1 MGSSAAPAIA
11 VSISSAFDAGN
22 IVFTSA
28 DASSVRLK
36 VRPDPP
42 TELEKKCHSQ
52 WFYFRASAGQPGV
65 VSYEISNA
73 GATSYPEGWKALKVC
88 ASADRKV
95 WTRVDTTNYA
105 ADAGALRW
113 TYDHGGANPCSVY
126 FAYFDPYDY
135 ERHLDLIAR
144 CAAAPGSRVRS
155 LGQTLDGRELDCVE
169 VGDGPK
175 HVWVIHRQHPGE
187 SQASWFA
194 EGLLRRLLGLDSSAP
209 DGLSVSLR
217 RKFTFHV
224 VPNMNPDGAVR
235 GHLRTNA
242 CGANLNREWATTG
255 EYEAPTPRRSPEVFH
270 ALRAMDAS
278 GVDAFVD
285 VHGDEALPVA
295 FIAGA
300 EGCEVWGPRLK
311 ALQGAFVAAY
321 ARANPDMQAELG
333 YDPDPPLKANLAICS
348 NQVAARFDCLAVTLE
363 MPFKGSNPSNLA
375 ALSSGGTFQGP
386 RAAALGASLLD
397 ALSHVG
403 PSLRGVA
410 EPAFGEADA
419 YVAPV
424 EDAAVVA
431 AFVEAQEAALEK
443 ERQAAADAADAASA
457 GGCSLG

>member
-1 MGSSAAPAIA
+1 MTP
-11 VSISSAFDAGN
+11 
-22 IVFTSA
+22 
-28 DASSVRLK
+28 L
-36 VRPDPP
+36 PP
-42 TELEKKCHSQ
+42 L
-52 WFYFRASAGQPGV
+52 ASA
-65 VSYEISNA
+65 
-73 GATSYPEGWKALKVC
+73 
-88 ASADRKV
+88 
-95 WTRVDTTNYA
+95 
-105 ADAGALRW
+105 
-113 TYDHGGANPCSVY
+113 
-126 FAYFDPYDY
+126 
-135 ERHLDLIAR
+135 
-144 CAAAPGSRVRS
+144 
-155 LGQTLDGRELDCVE
+155 
-169 VGDGPK
+169 
-175 HVWVIHRQHPGE
+175 
-187 SQASWFA
+187 
-194 EGLLRRLLGLDSSAP
+194 AP

-386 RAAALGASLLD
+386 RAAALGASPLDAPRLLLD
-397 ALSHVG
+397 LSG
-403 PSLRGVA
+403 RILEPSLLQAPRSSTRSPTSAPPCAAWPSRPLARLTPTWCPSRTLRWWRLSWRRKRPRWRRRGRPLRTPPMPLRPGA
-410 EPAFGEADA
+410 
-419 YVAPV
+419 
-424 EDAAVVA
+424 
-431 AFVEAQEAALEK
+431 AALASRFSNKLVARRRRAGRLKTTSRIAALLHAEATGELAFRGNWLYCFLLGCHASVHSCDMSDEPLK
-443 ERQAAADAADAASA
+443 ERKRLVS
-457 GGCSLG
+457 

>member
-1 MGSSAAPAIA
+1 MLRITFC
-11 VSISSAFDAGN
+11 VYFIEHLKISKDW
-22 IVFTSA
+22 
-28 DASSVRLK
+28 RQK
-36 VRPDPP
+36 
-42 TELEKKCHSQ
+42 
-52 WFYFRASAGQPGV
+52 RASAGQPGV

-194 EGLLRRLLGLDSSAP
+194 EGLLRRLLGLDSSGRCTRARSVRMWPRCSPSCDPLPPPASAAP

-235 GHLRTNA
+235 GAPSLRRMEPRSSETNEMKSWPV
-242 CGANLNREWATTG
+242 NESPTNRMSSGGSARRT
-255 EYEAPTPRRSPEVFH
+255 ARRPRRSSSC
-270 ALRAMDAS
+270 ATATAS
-278 GVDAFVD
+278 
-285 VHGDEALPVA
+285 
-295 FIAGA
+295 
-300 EGCEVWGPRLK
+300 
-311 ALQGAFVAAY
+311 
-321 ARANPDMQAELG
+321 
-333 YDPDPPLKANLAICS
+333 
-348 NQVAARFDCLAVTLE
+348 
-363 MPFKGSNPSNLA
+363 
-375 ALSSGGTFQGP
+375 
-386 RAAALGASLLD
+386 
-397 ALSHVG
+397 
-403 PSLRGVA
+403 
-410 EPAFGEADA
+410 
-419 YVAPV
+419 
-424 EDAAVVA
+424 
-431 AFVEAQEAALEK
+431 
-443 ERQAAADAADAASA
+443 SA
-457 GGCSLG
+457 